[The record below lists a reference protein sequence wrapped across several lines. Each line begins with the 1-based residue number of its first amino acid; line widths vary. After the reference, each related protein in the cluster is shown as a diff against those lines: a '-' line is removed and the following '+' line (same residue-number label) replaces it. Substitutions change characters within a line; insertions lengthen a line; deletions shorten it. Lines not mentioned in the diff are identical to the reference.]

1 MDGNGTAR
9 QVMWQGTTAVDLGL
23 DPACQVVDLNDS
35 GHIVGN
41 SGADVIIW
49 VQGVIH
55 APAFEPTALATYASH
70 TDQHCG
76 CSSAARRTCPIS
88 PRSASTPRARSPQTG
103 SGPGAV
109 TSSLRWSSI
118 RSEVVRSGNCPG
130 ATRDAV
136 ATTSGVPNE
145 PRTDGDTRAVPRGPE
160 VHQRPPTEPGKRA
173 AGAAPGSERQG
184 LGAALDGS
192 GRGGA
197 QRLLRDPLCVRC
209 PAASARLFCSQPRLH
224 GLGGTARSGHVPC

>member
-41 SGADVIIW
+41 CGADVIIW

-76 CSSAARRTCPIS
+76 VLVGGPQDMSDLTAVSINAQGAIAANWFGSWGGNFFASVVFDPVGGCP
-88 PRSASTPRARSPQTG
+88 
-103 SGPGAV
+103 
-109 TSSLRWSSI
+109 
-118 RSEVVRSGNCPG
+118 
-130 ATRDAV
+130 
-136 ATTSGVPNE
+136 
-145 PRTDGDTRAVPRGPE
+145 
-160 VHQRPPTEPGKRA
+160 
-173 AGAAPGSERQG
+173 
-184 LGAALDGS
+184 
-192 GRGGA
+192 
-197 QRLLRDPLCVRC
+197 
-209 PAASARLFCSQPRLH
+209 
-224 GLGGTARSGHVPC
+224 